1 MSQIKFRTIAAAIRF
16 ALMFWLLITI
26 SFLLI
31 YAGLIF
37 FYWQAWKKLSYY
49 NVDPTNDYRFLSV
62 IIPAR
67 NEEKNITAL
76 LNALSQQTY
85 PKEFFEIIV
94 IDDYSIDRTAEK
106 VKTFNLP
113 NIVLIQPDAS
123 SEFSSK
129 KKAIEA
135 GIKIAKGEL
144 IITTDADCIPTKS
157 WLQTINDF
165 YVKNDAA
172 FIAAPV
178 KFFHNNSIVQIFQV
192 LDFLT
197 LQGITAASVSANFH
211 TMCNGA
217 NLAYKKEAFQQV
229 NGFEGIDKVATGD
242 DMLLMYKIWKK
253 HPGKTFYLKN
263 KEAIVSTQ
271 PMRTWKDFFMQRK
284 RWASKTLVYDDY
296 RIIAVLAFVYLLNC
310 LFLVLIAA
318 SLFNSFYWWYVLGF
332 WIAKTFIELPFVY
345 DVAKFYNE
353 RKLVKYLFFFQ
364 PIHIFYT
371 VFVGLASQFGKYEW
385 KGRKTK

>member
-1 MSQIKFRTIAAAIRF
+1 
-16 ALMFWLLITI
+16 MFWLLTTVF
-26 SFLLI
+26 FLFF

-37 FYWQAWKKLSYY
+37 FYWLAWEKLNYY
-49 NVDPTNDYRFLSV
+49 NYESASDYRFLSV

-67 NEEKNITAL
+67 NEEEKITVL

-85 PKEFFEIIV
+85 PKTFFEIIV
-94 IDDYSIDRTAEK
+94 IDDYSIDSTAEK
-106 VKTFNLP
+106 VKAFNLS
-113 NIVLIQPDAS
+113 NIVLVQPDTPSA
-123 SEFSSK
+123 FSSK

-135 GIKIAKGEL
+135 GIKTAKGEL
-144 IITTDADCIPTKS
+144 IITTDADCIPTKN
-157 WLQTINDF
+157 WLQTINSF
-165 YVKNDAA
+165 YAKNDAA

-178 KFFHNNSIVQIFQV
+178 KFSYNNGFLQLFQA

-217 NLAYKKEAFQQV
+217 NLAYKKEAFQKV

-242 DMLLMYKIWKK
+242 DMLLMHKIWKK
-253 HPGKTFYLKN
+253 NPAKIFYLKN

-271 PMRTWKDFFMQRK
+271 PMFTWKDFFMQRK

-310 LFLVLIAA
+310 LFIVLIVA
-318 SLFNSFYWWYVLGF
+318 SLFNSFNWWFVFGF
-332 WIAKTFIELPFVY
+332 WIVKTIIELPFVSS
-345 DVAKFYNE
+345 VSKFYNQK
-353 RKLVKYLFFFQ
+353 KLVNFLFLFQ
-364 PIHIFYT
+364 PLHIFYT
-371 VFVGLASQFGKYEW
+371 VFVGLVSQFGKYEW

>member
-1 MSQIKFRTIAAAIRF
+1 
-16 ALMFWLLITI
+16 MFWLLITVF
-26 SFLLI
+26 FLLL

-37 FYWQAWKKLSYY
+37 FYWEAWKKLNFY
-49 NVDPTNDYRFLSV
+49 NVEPTNDYRFLSV
-62 IIPAR
+62 IVPAR

-76 LNALSQQTY
+76 FNTLSQQTY
-85 PKEFFEIIV
+85 PDEFFEIIV
-94 IDDYSIDRTAEK
+94 VDDYSTDSTAER
-106 VKTFNLP
+106 VKSFNPP
-113 NIVLIQPDAS
+113 NLLLIQPEAS
-123 SEFSSK
+123 SPFSSK

-135 GIKIAKGEL
+135 GIKTAKGEL
-144 IITTDADCIPTKS
+144 IITTDADCIPTKN
-157 WLQTINDF
+157 WLQTINNF
-165 YVKNDAA
+165 YVKKDAA

-178 KFFHNNSIVQIFQV
+178 KFSYNNSMVQVFQT

-263 KEAIVSTQ
+263 KDAIVSTK
-271 PMRTWKDFFMQRK
+271 PMFTWKDFFMQRK

-296 RIIAVLAFVYLLNC
+296 RIIAVLSFVYLLNC
-310 LFLVLIAA
+310 SFIALLIA
-318 SLFNSFYWWYVLGF
+318 SLFNSFYWWYTFGF
-332 WIAKTFIELPFVY
+332 WVLKTIIELPFVY
-345 DVAKFYNE
+345 SVAKFYNE
-353 RKLVKYLFFFQ
+353 RKLVKFLFFFQ
-364 PIHIFYT
+364 PLHIFYT
-371 VFVGLASQFGKYEW
+371 VFVGLLSQFGKYEW

>member
-1 MSQIKFRTIAAAIRF
+1 
-16 ALMFWLLITI
+16 MFWLLITLI
-26 SFLLI
+26 LLLL
-31 YAGLIF
+31 YAALIL
-37 FYWQAWKKLSYY
+37 FYWRAWNKLSYY
-49 NVDPTNDYRFLSV
+49 SVELTDDYRFLSV

-67 NEEKNITAL
+67 NEEKDITAL
-76 LNALSQQTY
+76 LTALSEQTY
-85 PKEFFEIIV
+85 PTAFFEIIV
-94 IDDYSIDRTAEK
+94 IDDYSIDSTAQQ

-113 NIVLIQPDAS
+113 NIVLIQPDTP

-144 IITTDADCIPTKS
+144 IITTDADCVPGTN
-157 WLQTINDF
+157 WLQTINNF
-165 YVKNDAA
+165 YVKKDAA

-178 KFFHNNSIVQIFQV
+178 EYFYNNSIVQIFQS

-217 NLAYKKEAFQQV
+217 NLAYKKEAFLEV

-242 DMLLMYKIWKK
+242 DMLLMHKIWKK
-253 HPGKTFYLKN
+253 HPGNIFYLKN

-271 PMRTWKDFFMQRK
+271 PMLTWKDFFMQRK

-296 RIIAVLAFVYLLNC
+296 KIIVVLAFVYLLNC
-310 LFLVLIAA
+310 LFIALIIASVLNK
-318 SLFNSFYWWYVLGF
+318 LYWWYVFGF
-332 WIAKTFIELPFVY
+332 WIVKTIIELPFVY
-345 DVAKFYNE
+345 SVAKFYNE
-353 RKLVKYLFFFQ
+353 RKLVKYLIFFQ
-364 PIHIFYT
+364 PLHIFYT
-371 VFVGLASQFGKYEW
+371 VFVGLLSQFGKYEW

>member
-1 MSQIKFRTIAAAIRF
+1 
-16 ALMFWLLITI
+16 MFWLVLTLI
-26 SFLLI
+26 FLLF
-31 YAGLIF
+31 YAALIL
-37 FYWQAWKKLSYY
+37 FYWQAWKNLGYHS
-49 NVDPTNDYRFLSV
+49 VELTDDYRCLSV

-67 NEEKNITAL
+67 NEERNITTL
-76 LNALSQQTY
+76 LIALSKQTY
-85 PKEFFEIIV
+85 PTAFFEIIV
-94 IDDYSIDRTAEK
+94 VDDYSIDSTAEK
-106 VKTFNLP
+106 AKTFNLP
-113 NIVLIQPDAS
+113 NIILIQPGIP

-135 GIKIAKGEL
+135 GVKIAKGEL
-144 IITTDADCIPTKS
+144 IITTDADCTPGKN
-157 WLQTINDF
+157 WLQTINSF
-165 YVKNDAA
+165 YVKKEAA

-178 KFFHNNSIVQIFQV
+178 KFSYNNSIVQIFQS

-242 DMLLMYKIWKK
+242 DMLLMHKIWKK
-253 HPGKTFYLKN
+253 HPAKIFYLKN
-263 KEAIVSTQ
+263 EEAIVSTQ
-271 PMRTWKDFFMQRK
+271 PMNTWKDFFMQRK

-296 RIIAVLAFVYLLNC
+296 RIIAVLAFVYLFNC
-310 LFLVLIAA
+310 LFIALIIA
-318 SLFNSFYWWYVLGF
+318 SIFNSFYWWYAFGF

-345 DVAKFYNE
+345 NVAKFYNE
-353 RKLVKYLFFFQ
+353 RELVKYLFFFQ
-364 PIHIFYT
+364 PLHIFYT
-371 VFVGLASQFGKYEW
+371 VFAGLLSQFGKYEW

>member
-1 MSQIKFRTIAAAIRF
+1 
-16 ALMFWLLITI
+16 MFWLLITVF
-26 SFLLI
+26 FLLL

-37 FYWQAWKKLSYY
+37 FYWHAWKKLNYY
-49 NVDPTNDYRFLSV
+49 NDEPAIDCRLLSV
-62 IIPAR
+62 IVPTR

-85 PKEFFEIIV
+85 SKEFFEIIV
-94 IDDYSIDRTAEK
+94 VDDYSIDCTAER
-106 VKTFNLP
+106 VKSFNLP
-113 NIVLIQPDAS
+113 NLVLIQPDAPS
-123 SEFSSK
+123 PFSSK

-135 GIKIAKGEL
+135 GIKIARGEL
-144 IITTDADCIPTKS
+144 IITTDADCIPGKN
-157 WLQTINDF
+157 WLQTINNF

-178 KFFHNNSIVQIFQV
+178 KFSYNNSVVQIFQS

-217 NLAYKKEAFQQV
+217 NLAYKKEVFQEV

-242 DMLLMYKIWKK
+242 DMLLMYKIWKD
-253 HPGKTFYLKN
+253 HPGKIFYLKN

-271 PMRTWKDFFMQRK
+271 PMHTWKDFFTQRK

-296 RIIAVLAFVYLLNC
+296 IIIAVLAFIYLFNC
-310 LFLVLIAA
+310 LFIVLIVA
-318 SLFNSFYWWYVLGF
+318 SLFNRF
-332 WIAKTFIELPFVY
+332 
-345 DVAKFYNE
+345 
-353 RKLVKYLFFFQ
+353 
-364 PIHIFYT
+364 
-371 VFVGLASQFGKYEW
+371 
-385 KGRKTK
+385 